1 MTPEQW
7 PTFGTIDA
15 PRNTVLWNGPVCPM
29 CNTMY
34 VNAHACT
41 SGGTLILLP
50 APPSEIVVAAE
61 EHPFE
66 IEVRVR
72 AHGQEDAV
80 LHREYISHD
89 AASTDKAIKEVW
101 DGMSAGTKSRMRLV
115 GSDK

>member
-7 PTFGTIDA
+7 VIIGTIDA
-15 PRNTVLWNGPVCPM
+15 Q
-29 CNTMY
+29 
-34 VNAHACT
+34 
-41 SGGTLILLP
+41 GTLDVSGDLTWASNLP
-50 APPSEIVVAAE
+50 APPAEIVVAAE
-61 EHPFE
+61 EHPYE
-66 IEVRVR
+66 LEVRIR